1 LREAPA
7 IHSVDDTLARDLRGA
22 GALGILTFIVIAA
35 IGPVLEPLAG
45 VLVLAWVTASRT
57 PWREIGYVRPE
68 SWGRTAIAA
77 IVFGCALKLVLKAI
91 VMPLLGADPINPAY
105 HYLAGNTAAL
115 AGIALYIVAAG
126 GFNEET
132 VFRGFAFER
141 LGKLLGT
148 GVRAKTAIVLLTS
161 AWFALVHYPEQGL
174 AGVEQAT
181 ITGLVFGTIFAVT
194 GRIWFL
200 MVAHVA
206 FDLMAI
212 AIIYGNLESTIAHL
226 AFR

>member
-1 LREAPA
+1 MREAPA
-7 IHSVDDTLARDLRGA
+7 IHSVGDTLARDLRGA
-22 GALGILTFIVIAA
+22 GAPGILTFIVIAA

-45 VLVLAWVTASRT
+45 VLVLAWVAASRT

-68 SWGRTAIAA
+68 SWRRTASAG

-91 VMPLLGADPINPAY
+91 VMPFLGADPINPAY

-115 AGIALYIVAAG
+115 PGIALSILVAG

-174 AGVEQAT
+174 AGVEQAA

-200 MVAHVA
+200 MVAHAA